1 MTPAA
6 NWAHL
11 ADVPEAFREA
21 LAKAENPFRLED
33 QELER
38 ATIRTLRDTRLRAR
52 VPVLVDAAVGQGLC
66 LVDAINLVALH
77 LGVSFGYVRMYYYG
91 RKRQ

>member
-11 ADVPEAFREA
+11 ADVPEVFREA
-21 LAKAENPFRLED
+21 LGRAEEPFRLED

-38 ATIRTLRDTRLRAR
+38 ATIRTLRETRLRSR
-52 VPVLVDAAVGQGLC
+52 VPVLVDAAMAQGLC
-66 LVDAINLVALH
+66 LVDALNLVALH
-77 LGVSFGYVRMYYYG
+77 LGLSYG
-91 RKRQ
+91 HTRRLFYRGRP